1 MAGKINFDD
10 LRPQRQE
17 FSVGGRDYVLCE
29 MTEGESVAFQQ
40 QLARL
45 GKAGPDG
52 KLTDVHAVVDSN
64 SRMLSHCVRA
74 ADSGQAVTIEV
85 IQSWPAFVVD
95 RLTELAK
102 AMNKAPGEEEAKN
115 S

>member
-29 MTEGESVAFQQ
+29 MTEGESVAFQREMV
-40 QLARL
+40 RL

-52 KLTDVHAVVDSN
+52 KPTDLDGVVDAA
-64 SRMLSHCVRA
+64 SRKLSYCVKA
-74 ADSGQAVTIEV
+74 ADSGQAVTAEV
-85 IQSWPAFVVD
+85 IQSWPAYVVA
-95 RLTELAK
+95 RLAEMVEE
-102 AMNKAPGEEEAKN
+102 MNRIPGPEEAKN